1 MRLVPLLIAL
11 GLLQACASVPHQPV
25 ELDPPSAQGRFVLF
39 GAGLA
44 TPIQGRFEWWPAR
57 PGANPVGARLA
68 IADPWG
74 QPQGELTQAEGRQD
88 WAAWSI
94 RDPGGKAVSPA
105 RAQRWAAQ
113 TLGIEPDQLDTLGA
127 LLGRVAQELSIAAN
141 QAGRIEA
148 SLPSQR
154 GPLAIRVLPDPA
166 HP

>member
-1 MRLVPLLIAL
+1 MRLVPLLIAF
-11 GLLQACASVPHQPV
+11 GLLQACASVSHQPAG
-25 ELDPPSAQGRFVLF
+25 LDPPSAEGRFVLF

-57 PGANPVGARLA
+57 PGTNPVGARLA
-68 IADPWG
+68 ITDPWG

-94 RDPGGKAVSPA
+94 RDPRGRAVSPA
-105 RAQRWAAQ
+105 RAQHWAAQ

-127 LLGRVAQELSIAAN
+127 LLGTVAQELSNAAN
-141 QAGRIEA
+141 QTNRIEA

-154 GPLAIRVLPDPA
+154 GPLAITVLPDSARP
-166 HP
+166 